1 MGKAGVYLV
10 RNGDLHKI
18 GRTENLQ
25 RRLEQLRPGVLVQWL
40 ETDRS
45 RDLEYELHQRFK
57 EKRIPQT
64 EYFRLDEREVSQARS
79 ALGWIEPPIAFQNI
93 SGPVREV
100 KNGVLKELDPETG
113 YWKTVS

>member
-25 RRLEQLRPGVLVQWL
+25 RRLEQLSPGVLVQWL

-45 RDLEYELHQRFK
+45 RDLEYELHQHFK
-57 EKRIPQT
+57 SKRIPQT
-64 EYFRLDEREVSQARS
+64 EYFRLDQREIDEARV
-79 ALGWIEPPIAFQNI
+79 ALGWNKPPQDIVGPKRMI
-93 SGPVREV
+93 KSGVM
-100 KNGVLKELDPETG
+100 KEWDPETG